1 MSRRAHRKT
10 APSTGLWLFGGL
22 LVLGAL
28 GAFFLQKD
36 SNPYRTIEPL
46 KPADYLENAN
56 SLRGNT
62 YRLEGIIAAS
72 LGWSQEKGRLFSIK
86 VSQGEKDF
94 PLPILVPASYR
105 EINLQKG
112 QRYRLKVRVND
123 VGLLE
128 IEEMSKT

>member
-10 APSTGLWLFGGL
+10 QPSPGIWLFGL
-22 LVLGAL
+22 ILVLGGF
-28 GAFFLQKD
+28 GAFVFQKD

-62 YRLEGIIAAS
+62 YRLEGVIASS
-72 LGWSQEKGRLFSIK
+72 LGWSQEKGRLFSLR
-86 VSQGEKDF
+86 VSHGEKDS
-94 PLPILVPASYR
+94 PLPVLVPPAYR

-123 VGLLE
+123 SGLLE
-128 IEEMSKT
+128 VEEMSKV